1 LAKLLPPA
9 NCPTPINPAVTGLSK
24 LWFATRI
31 DAAWVVDT
39 VPSKAVASAMELKQ
53 EWERVFIFMGTV
65 GFCGFIVFCFIC
77 YLGI

>member
-1 LAKLLPPA
+1 
-9 NCPTPINPAVTGLSK
+9 
-24 LWFATRI
+24 
-31 DAAWVVDT
+31 VVDT